1 MPAAPVN
8 TSVLTIG
15 EAPSAAMSMT
25 YLAMADSIGLAM
37 ENAVSA
43 QQRGQVVGETAT
55 VQVVA
60 LIIAVGVAEA
70 AKGGV

>member
-8 TSVLTIG
+8 TAVLNIG
-15 EAPSAAMSMT
+15 EAPSAAMGMT

-43 QQRGQVVGETAT
+43 QQRGQVIGEAAT

-70 AKGGV
+70 TKGGA